1 MMKRNILITFTLK
14 SEYQIWRYM
23 TSLQTQIN
31 VYLFFSKNDTYILFM
46 PAFSEALF
54 RVIVYVIKFP
64 PFMFRVFELLNMKTN
79 IVFLPFEVE
88 FRLCVP
94 AHQSCCQSARLSDNS
109 WCLDSAFYP
118 RQHVRGGL
126 RWKYF
131 ILVNRIFILYHL

>member
-1 MMKRNILITFTLK
+1 MMKRSILITFTLK

-31 VYLFFSKNDTYILFM
+31 VYLFFSKKDTYILFM

-54 RVIVYVIKFP
+54 RVIFYVIKFP

-79 IVFLPFEVE
+79 IVFLPCEVE

-94 AHQSCCQSARLSDNS
+94 AHQSCCQSERLSDNS
-109 WCLDSAFYP
+109 LMPWFGFLPPSACA
-118 RQHVRGGL
+118 RGFAL
-126 RWKYF
+126 KVF
-131 ILVNRIFILYHL
+131 HFS